1 MDEGEQAR
9 TASAQRATS
18 TSESDYSE
26 VSETFEDSASL
37 HQLSAPTRGDVYTS
51 IGPTRQV
58 NVPPIAQDLIQNAKN
73 FLMDK
78 LKRATAEDLIVDEDA
93 VSLPKIKPRV
103 AYLLLAINVGVYAA
117 GLVAGL
123 GPEGA
128 DAQQD
133 YFLALAKTDVGVEA
147 GEYYRLITA
156 NFLHDSFVHLGSS
169 CYALATVAPAIE
181 EVLGWDIFL
190 ATYLLSSVGG
200 SVGTFILGDAV
211 TVGASSGI
219 FGVIGALVAYLW
231 KNRCL
236 ERTSQQLTSIAGV
249 VGVNLVMGGIQETSI
264 DNIGHAAGL
273 LVGAYIGYGLSP
285 VLLPPKDRSAG
296 ATASASTKSDEQK
309 SEGEQVDV
317 MHVDHSGALRR
328 WAGYISFATTLAL
341 VTAGTVVMRTGE
353 LPAPKALE
361 LLVF

>member
-1 MDEGEQAR
+1 MHGNSLEDL
-9 TASAQRATS
+9 
-18 TSESDYSE
+18 
-26 VSETFEDSASL
+26 VSVQ
-37 HQLSAPTRGDVYTS
+37 QLSAPLQGDVQTS
-51 IGPTRQV
+51 IRRTREADAS
-58 NVPPIAQDLIQNAKN
+58 PIAQGLVQNAKG
-73 FLMDK
+73 FLLDK
-78 LKRATAEDLIVDEDA
+78 LKRTTAEDLIVNEDA
-93 VSLPKIKPRV
+93 AALPKIKPRI
-103 AYLLLAINVGVYAA
+103 AYLLLAINLGVYGA

-156 NFLHDSFVHLGSS
+156 NFLHDSFVHLGAS

-190 ATYLLSSVGG
+190 ATYLLSSIGG

-219 FGVIGALVAYLW
+219 FGVIGALVAYLL
-231 KNRCL
+231 KNRSL
-236 ERTSQQLTSIAGV
+236 ERTSKQLVSIAGV

-273 LVGAYIGYGLSP
+273 LTGAYIGYGLAP
-285 VLLPPKDRSAG
+285 VLLPPKQS
-296 ATASASTKSDEQK
+296 SP
-309 SEGEQVDV
+309 GE
-317 MHVDHSGALRR
+317 
-328 WAGYISFATTLAL
+328 
-341 VTAGTVVMRTGE
+341 
-353 LPAPKALE
+353 
-361 LLVF
+361 